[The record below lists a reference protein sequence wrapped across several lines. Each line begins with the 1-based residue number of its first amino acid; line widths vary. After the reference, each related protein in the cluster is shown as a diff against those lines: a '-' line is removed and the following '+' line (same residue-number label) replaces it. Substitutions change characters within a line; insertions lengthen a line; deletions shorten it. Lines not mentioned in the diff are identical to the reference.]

1 MLQRPRRP
9 DARLQPG
16 RGAVLAALAVSVV
29 AGPALAAD
37 VVKLDQAN
45 RMIIVR
51 WEAAPEQKVVEAAF
65 DVELR
70 DPSTPDPAGGRSMTG
85 AATLDCPRRLAKLT
99 GLVIR
104 SEPGLKGAEVRRFP
118 QQTTWV
124 RPEPSSLLSA
134 VLEGVCGPAG
144 RSRPPALL
152 GASEAPPPPTRS
164 SRHVEPLAPVRTKDS
179 ESRPD
184 DPPKGEF
191 RIQVGSFASKADAE
205 ARAAA
210 LGQSAPALPRARLE
224 TVRVRS
230 VIHHRVLID
239 GFTAASAAET
249 ACRDLRASGTPCLV
263 KSTRR
268 R

>member
-1 MLQRPRRP
+1 MVRRPRRP
-9 DARLQPG
+9 DPRLQPG

-29 AGPALAAD
+29 APPALAAE
-37 VVKLDQAN
+37 VVKLHQAN
-45 RMIIVR
+45 RMITVR

-65 DVELR
+65 DLELR
-70 DPSTPDPAGGRSMTG
+70 DPSTPDPAGGRSMIG
-85 AATLDCPRRLAKLT
+85 SATLDCSQRLAKLA
-99 GLVIR
+99 GLVIH

-118 QQTTWV
+118 QQTAWV

-134 VLEGVCGPAG
+134 VLQGVCGPAG
-144 RSRPPALL
+144 RSRPPAPLA
-152 GASEAPPPPTRS
+152 ASEAPPPPTRS
-164 SRHVEPLAPVRTKDS
+164 NRRLEALAPVRTQDS
-179 ESRPD
+179 ESTPD
-184 DPPKGEF
+184 DPPKGDF
-191 RIQVGSFASKADAE
+191 RIQVGSFPSKADAE
-205 ARAAA
+205 ARSAA
-210 LGQSAPALPRARLE
+210 LRQSAPALPRARLE

-239 GFTAASAAET
+239 GFTAASAAEA